1 MGDKHAETRL
11 DSVLTFVIET
21 ETAEWSDATARE
33 NRASTKHRRLCAV
46 TQKPDIKLHASSLS
60 ELQTVRY
67 DFRSVYF
74 CDIVELNLQ
83 SVRFYHCPRL
93 WEQLRLCTAE

>member
-33 NRASTKHRRLCAV
+33 NRASTKHRRVCAV
-46 TQKPDIKLHASSLS
+46 TQKSDIKLHASSLS

-67 DFRSVYF
+67 DFGSVHF
-74 CDIVELNLQ
+74 ATLWNLICSQ
-83 SVRFYHCPRL
+83 
-93 WEQLRLCTAE
+93 